1 VTVDR
6 ATGVDDMAGVDVIEG
21 ATDAAGTPILRLGGA
36 ADVETIVA
44 AGCAAA
50 IVGAAVIAEVPK
62 LRLAVG
68 AVPKAATVDVAGKE
82 NPPIAGADVVVA
94 EGFKPKLNPP
104 VGAVGAGAVAVAA
117 GAPNPNPADAV
128 VVVILPSP
136 RLREGAADGAGAP
149 NESGLAA
156 GAARAVVAGTG
167 GTVAAG
173 APPNEKDVAPP
184 IGAAP
189 PNGATPIVG
198 NDPPNP
204 NEGALAVF
212 AAGVARRG
220 AIEAEAGAMG
230 LPNETPDEG
239 APTAAGAPK
248 VVAGAPKAGAAA
260 VAGAPKAGAAAV
272 AGAPNAGAAAVAGA
286 PNAGAAAVAGAPNAG
301 AAAVAGAPKE
311 NPELAGAG

>member
-1 VTVDR
+1 VEGDATYDVTVDR
-6 ATGVDDMAGVDVIEG
+6 ATGTDDMAGVDVIEG
-21 ATDAAGTPILRLGGA
+21 ATDAAGIPILRLGGA

-44 AGCAAA
+44 AGCAVAV
-50 IVGAAVIAEVPK
+50 VGAAVKAEVPK

-68 AVPKAATVDVAGKE
+68 AEPKAATVDVAGKE

-128 VVVILPSP
+128 VVVALPSP
-136 RLREGAADGAGAP
+136 RLRVGAADGAGAP

-156 GAARAVVAGTG
+156 GAARAVVAGTVAPRVPAA
-167 GTVAAG
+167 TVAAG

-184 IGAAP
+184 TGAAP
-189 PNGATPIVG
+189 PNGATPTVG

-204 NEGALAVF
+204 NDGALAVLV
-212 AAGVARRG
+212 AGAT
-220 AIEAEAGAMG
+220 EAEAGAMG

-239 APTAAGAPK
+239 AATAAGAPK
-248 VVAGAPKAGAAA
+248 AG
-260 VAGAPKAGAAAV
+260 VAV
-272 AGAPNAGAAAVAGA
+272 AGAPNAGAAPVAGP
-286 PNAGAAAVAGAPNAG
+286 PN
-301 AAAVAGAPKE
+301 E
-311 NPELAGAG
+311 NPELVAAG

>member
-1 VTVDR
+1 MEGNATYDVTVDR

-21 ATDAAGTPILRLGGA
+21 ATDAAGIPILRLGGA

-44 AGCAAA
+44 AGCAVVV
-50 IVGAAVIAEVPK
+50 VGTAVKAEVPK

-68 AVPKAATVDVAGKE
+68 AEPKAATVDVAGKE

-128 VVVILPSP
+128 VVVVLPSP
-136 RLREGAADGAGAP
+136 RLREGAADEAGAP

-156 GAARAVVAGTG
+156 GAARAVVAGTAALRVPA
-167 GTVAAG
+167 TVAAG

-184 IGAAP
+184 TGAAP
-189 PNGATPIVG
+189 PNGATPTVG

-204 NEGALAVF
+204 NEGALAVLV
-212 AAGVARRG
+212 AGAT
-220 AIEAEAGAMG
+220 EAEAGAMG

-239 APTAAGAPK
+239 AAAA
-248 VVAGAPKAGAAA
+248 AGAPKAGAAP
-260 VAGAPKAGAAAV
+260 VAGAPKAGVAV
-272 AGAPNAGAAAVAGA
+272 AGAPNAGAAPVAGP
-286 PNAGAAAVAGAPNAG
+286 PN
-301 AAAVAGAPKE
+301 E
-311 NPELAGAG
+311 NPELVAAG

>member
-1 VTVDR
+1 MEGDATYDVTVDR
-6 ATGVDDMAGVDVIEG
+6 ATGTDDMAGGDVIEG
-21 ATDAAGTPILRLGGA
+21 ATDAAGIPILRLGGA

-44 AGCAAA
+44 AGCAVAV
-50 IVGAAVIAEVPK
+50 VGAAVKAEVPK

-68 AVPKAATVDVAGKE
+68 AEPKAATVDVAGKE

-128 VVVILPSP
+128 VVVVLPSP
-136 RLREGAADGAGAP
+136 RLRVGAADEAGAP

-156 GAARAVVAGTG
+156 GAARAVVAGTVATRVPA
-167 GTVAAG
+167 TVAAG

-184 IGAAP
+184 TGAAP
-189 PNGATPIVG
+189 PNGATPTVG

-212 AAGVARRG
+212 VAGAT
-220 AIEAEAGAMG
+220 EAEAGAMG

-239 APTAAGAPK
+239 AATA
-248 VVAGAPKAGAAA
+248 AGAPKAGAAPVAGAPKAGVA
-260 VAGAPKAGAAAV
+260 VAGAPKAGVAV
-272 AGAPNAGAAAVAGA
+272 AGAPNAGAAPVAGP
-286 PNAGAAAVAGAPNAG
+286 PN
-301 AAAVAGAPKE
+301 E
-311 NPELAGAG
+311 NPELVAAG

>member
-1 VTVDR
+1 
-6 ATGVDDMAGVDVIEG
+6 MAGVIEG
-21 ATDAAGTPILRLGGA
+21 ATDAAGIPILRLGGA

-50 IVGAAVIAEVPK
+50 VVGAAVKAEVPK

-68 AVPKAATVDVAGKE
+68 AEPKAATVDVAGKE
-82 NPPIAGADVVVA
+82 NPPIAGADVVVV

-104 VGAVGAGAVAVAA
+104 VGAVGAGAGAVAVAA

-128 VVVILPSP
+128 VVVVLPSP

-167 GTVAAG
+167 ATVAAG
-173 APPNEKDVAPP
+173 APPNEKDVATP

-189 PNGATPIVG
+189 PIGATPPNGATPTVG

-204 NEGALAVF
+204 NEGALAV
-212 AAGVARRG
+212 ATGVARRG

-230 LPNETPDEG
+230 LPNETPDGG
-239 APTAAGAPK
+239 AAAGAQ
-248 VVAGAPKAGAAA
+248 KAGAAP
-260 VAGAPKAGAAAV
+260 VAGDQNAGAAPV
-272 AGAPNAGAAAVAGA
+272 AGAPNAGAAPVAGA
-286 PNAGAAAVAGAPNAG
+286 PN
-301 AAAVAGAPKE
+301 E
-311 NPELAGAG
+311 NPELVGAG

>member
-1 VTVDR
+1 MKGDETYVVTVDR

-21 ATDAAGTPILRLGGA
+21 ATDAAGTPILRLGGT

-50 IVGAAVIAEVPK
+50 ILGAAVIAEVPK

-104 VGAVGAGAVAVAA
+104 GGAAGAGAVAVAA

-156 GAARAVVAGTG
+156 GGARAVVAGTG

-189 PNGATPIVG
+189 PNGATPTVG

-204 NEGALAVF
+204 NEGAL

-239 APTAAGAPK
+239 AATAAGAPK
-248 VVAGAPKAGAAA
+248 AGAAAVAGAPKAGAAA

-286 PNAGAAAVAGAPNAG
+286 PNAGAAAVAGAPN
-301 AAAVAGAPKE
+301 E
-311 NPELAGAG
+311 NPELVGAG

>member
-1 VTVDR
+1 MEGDATYDVTVDR
-6 ATGVDDMAGVDVIEG
+6 ATGADDMAGVDVMEG
-21 ATDAAGTPILRLGGA
+21 ATDAAGIPILRLGGA

-44 AGCAAA
+44 AGCAVAV
-50 IVGAAVIAEVPK
+50 VGAAVKAEVPK

-68 AVPKAATVDVAGKE
+68 AEPKAATVDVAGKE

-128 VVVILPSP
+128 VVVVLPSP
-136 RLREGAADGAGAP
+136 RLRVGAADEAGAP

-156 GAARAVVAGTG
+156 GAARAVVAGTVAPRVPAA
-167 GTVAAG
+167 TVAAG

-184 IGAAP
+184 TGAAP
-189 PNGATPIVG
+189 PNGATPTVG

-204 NEGALAVF
+204 NDGALAVLV
-212 AAGVARRG
+212 AGAT
-220 AIEAEAGAMG
+220 EAEAGAMG

-239 APTAAGAPK
+239 AATA
-248 VVAGAPKAGAAA
+248 AGAPKAGAAP
-260 VAGAPKAGAAAV
+260 VAGAPKAGVAV
-272 AGAPNAGAAAVAGA
+272 AGAPNAGAGAAPVAGP
-286 PNAGAAAVAGAPNAG
+286 PN
-301 AAAVAGAPKE
+301 E
-311 NPELAGAG
+311 NPELVAAG

>member
-1 VTVDR
+1 MEGDATYDVTVDR
-6 ATGVDDMAGVDVIEG
+6 ATGADDMAGVDVMEG
-21 ATDAAGTPILRLGGA
+21 ATDAAGIPILRLGGA

-44 AGCAAA
+44 AGCAVAV
-50 IVGAAVIAEVPK
+50 VGAAVKAEVPK

-68 AVPKAATVDVAGKE
+68 AEPKAATVDVAGKE

-128 VVVILPSP
+128 VVVVLPSP
-136 RLREGAADGAGAP
+136 RLRVGAADEAGAP

-156 GAARAVVAGTG
+156 GAARAVVAGTVAPRVPAA
-167 GTVAAG
+167 TVAAG

-184 IGAAP
+184 TGAAP
-189 PNGATPIVG
+189 PNGATPTVG

-204 NEGALAVF
+204 NDGALAVLV
-212 AAGVARRG
+212 AGAT
-220 AIEAEAGAMG
+220 EAEAGAMG

-239 APTAAGAPK
+239 AATAAGAPK
-248 VVAGAPKAGAAA
+248 AG
-260 VAGAPKAGAAAV
+260 VAV
-272 AGAPNAGAAAVAGA
+272 AGAPNAGAAPVAGA
-286 PNAGAAAVAGAPNAG
+286 PN
-301 AAAVAGAPKE
+301 E
-311 NPELAGAG
+311 NPELVGAG

>member
-1 VTVDR
+1 MEGDATYVVTVDR

-21 ATDAAGTPILRLGGA
+21 ATAAAGIPILRLGGA

-50 IVGAAVIAEVPK
+50 VVGAAVKAEVPK

-104 VGAVGAGAVAVAA
+104 VGAVGAGAGAVAVAA

-128 VVVILPSP
+128 VVVVLPSP

-167 GTVAAG
+167 AIVAAG

-189 PNGATPIVG
+189 PNGATPTVG

-204 NEGALAVF
+204 NEGALAV
-212 AAGVARRG
+212 ATGVARRG

-239 APTAAGAPK
+239 AATAAGAPK
-248 VVAGAPKAGAAA
+248 TGAAPVAGAPKAGAAP
-260 VAGAPKAGAAAV
+260 VAGAPKAGAAPIP
-272 AGAPNAGAAAVAGA
+272 GAPNAGAAPVAGA
-286 PNAGAAAVAGAPNAG
+286 PN
-301 AAAVAGAPKE
+301 E
-311 NPELAGAG
+311 NPELVGAG

>member
-1 VTVDR
+1 MKEDATYDVTVDR
-6 ATGVDDMAGVDVIEG
+6 ATGADDMAGVDVMEG
-21 ATDAAGTPILRLGGA
+21 ATDAAGIPILRLGEA
-36 ADVETIVA
+36 ADVEIIVA
-44 AGCAAA
+44 AGCAVAV
-50 IVGAAVIAEVPK
+50 VGAAVKAEVPK

-68 AVPKAATVDVAGKE
+68 AEPKAATVDVAGKE

-128 VVVILPSP
+128 VVVVLPSP
-136 RLREGAADGAGAP
+136 RLREGAADEAGAP

-156 GAARAVVAGTG
+156 GAARAVVAGTVAPRVPA
-167 GTVAAG
+167 TVAAG

-184 IGAAP
+184 TGAAP
-189 PNGATPIVG
+189 PNGATPTVG

-204 NEGALAVF
+204 NEGALAVL
-212 AAGVARRG
+212 VAG

-239 APTAAGAPK
+239 AATP
-248 VVAGAPKAGAAA
+248 AGAPKAGAAP
-260 VAGAPKAGAAAV
+260 VAGAPKAGVAV
-272 AGAPNAGAAAVAGA
+272 AGAPNAGAAPVAGA
-286 PNAGAAAVAGAPNAG
+286 PN
-301 AAAVAGAPKE
+301 E
-311 NPELAGAG
+311 NPELVGAG

>member
-1 VTVDR
+1 
-6 ATGVDDMAGVDVIEG
+6 MAGVDVIEG
-21 ATDAAGTPILRLGGA
+21 ATAAAGIPILRLGGA
-36 ADVETIVA
+36 ADVKAIVA

-50 IVGAAVIAEVPK
+50 VVVPK

-128 VVVILPSP
+128 VVVVLPSP

-189 PNGATPIVG
+189 PNGATPTVG

-204 NEGALAVF
+204 NEGALAV
-212 AAGVARRG
+212 ATGVARRG

-239 APTAAGAPK
+239 AATA
-248 VVAGAPKAGAAA
+248 AGAPKAGAA
-260 VAGAPKAGAAAV
+260 PV
-272 AGAPNAGAAAVAGA
+272 AGAPN
-286 PNAGAAAVAGAPNAG
+286 
-301 AAAVAGAPKE
+301 E
-311 NPELAGAG
+311 NPELVGAG